1 MSDIDKRII
10 ELEEEIN
17 YEENKMKCCGYG
29 KSDLCYLSN
38 LKNELEKLK
47 KLEDEDDY

>member
-29 KSDLCYLSN
+29 KSDLYYLLN
-38 LKNELEKLK
+38 LENELEKSK
-47 KLEDEDDY
+47 ELENKDDY

>member
-17 YEENKMKCCGYG
+17 YEENKMKCYGYG
-29 KSDLCYLSN
+29 RSDLYYLST
-38 LKNELEKLK
+38 LENELEKLK
-47 KLEDEDDY
+47 ELENKDDY